1 MERYSRMMAIT
12 PDTDRATLRGLFALP
27 NGMRYL
33 DSAAHGPPLKSV
45 RGAANDALQ
54 DSTTSWLGGADWRD
68 NVERVRALSAQ
79 LFDRDPN
86 AIAMVP
92 SAAYGLSTAARNVP
106 LQAKQSVLVLEG
118 QFPSNVLPWRKRCA
132 EVGASLVFATRDGG
146 RDWTSAVLDALDAHP
161 GVAVLALPQAHWHD
175 GSLLDLARISDQAH
189 ARGAC
194 LVLDLSQSLG
204 AMPVEIE
211 SWRPDFIVSVGYK
224 WLLGGYGLAWLW
236 AAPRWRDHGQPLEHG
251 WMANDSEALWQ
262 DGKSGEVAALAG
274 ARRYDADGVCDAMR
288 LAMAEAAL
296 RQVLDWGVTDIAA
309 HLQLRTRALD
319 HALDRHGLGN
329 HGTDFH
335 APHILGIRLPPART
349 AAVSRALIDAGII
362 ATVRDNCVRIAPH
375 LNTDIE
381 EMANVI
387 EVIAGE
393 L

>member
-1 MERYSRMMAIT
+1 MMAIQ
-12 PDTDRATLRGLFALP
+12 PDTDQATLRGLFALP
-27 NGMRYL
+27 SDMLYV
-33 DSAAHGPPLKSV
+33 DSAAHGAPLKSV
-45 RGAANDALQ
+45 RLAAQAALQ

-68 NVERVRALSAQ
+68 DVERVRALAAQ
-79 LFDRDPN
+79 LFDQDPD

-106 LQAKQSVLVLEG
+106 LQATQSVLVLEG
-118 QFPSNVLPWRKRCA
+118 QFPSNLLPWRKRCA
-132 EVGASLVFATRDGG
+132 EVGASLVFATRHAGQ
-146 RDWTSAVLDALDAHP
+146 DWTSAVLDALDAHP

-189 ARGAC
+189 ARGAS

-204 AMPVEIE
+204 AMPVELDA
-211 SWRPDFIVSVGYK
+211 WRPDFIVSVGYK

-236 AAPRWRDHGQPLEHG
+236 AAPRWREHGQPLEHG
-251 WMANDSEALWQ
+251 WMANDHDALWKARNR
-262 DGKSGEVAALAG
+262 GKVAPLAG

-319 HALDRHGLGN
+319 DALDRHGLGN
-329 HGTDFH
+329 HGTDSH
-335 APHILGIRLPPART
+335 APHILGIRLPPERT
-349 AAVSRALIDAGII
+349 DAVSRALIDAGII
-362 ATVRDNCVRIAPH
+362 VTLRNNCVRIAPH
-375 LNTDIE
+375 LNTEIK

-387 EVIAGE
+387 EIIVRE